1 VSERFYP
8 KPSRYFATLS
18 ADRPLFQGD
27 IIRGVFG
34 AWWRHPE
41 SVRATLAGRP
51 VPSDP
56 RFPALDELRS
66 NVLVRGKGYGML
78 LPQPCE
84 FSEGEKGATQPF
96 RVVAPLFPLDRNAD
110 VDHDRVRKGLVGH
123 TLWVPRWSDFPRTT
137 TSICGGQPA
146 SMRRSSIEVA
156 GSLPCLARR
165 GWRWSI
171 VCRGTTSASRSMQ
184 LPSPSTRR
192 SCTLTPPA
200 DWSRSRCGRYR
211 STPGRPRPTARG
223 FAPHPQFHGHPLP
236 NSRAPRFGSRV

>member
-1 VSERFYP
+1 MSERFYP

-123 TLWVPRWSDFPRTT
+123 TLWVPRWSDSGPQDHYVDLRWT
-137 TSICGGQPA
+137 TSVDATFIDRGG
-146 SMRRSSIEVA
+146 RVA
-156 GSLPCLARR
+156 AL
-165 GWRWSI
+165 
-171 VCRGTTSASRSMQ
+171 
-184 LPSPSTRR
+184 
-192 SCTLTPPA
+192 
-200 DWSRSRCGRYR
+200 
-211 STPGRPRPTARG
+211 
-223 FAPHPQFHGHPLP
+223 
-236 NSRAPRFGSRV
+236 SRASWLAMVDRLSRYYVGIPVDAAAFAVNQAQLHPDAAG

>member
-1 VSERFYP
+1 MSERFYP

-27 IIRGVFG
+27 IIRVVFG

-41 SVRATLAGRP
+41 SVRATLAGQP

-123 TLWVPRWSDFPRTT
+123 TLWVPRWSDLGPQDHYVDLRWT
-137 TSICGGQPA
+137 TSVDATFIDRGG
-146 SMRRSSIEVA
+146 RVA
-156 GSLPCLARR
+156 AL
-165 GWRWSI
+165 
-171 VCRGTTSASRSMQ
+171 
-184 LPSPSTRR
+184 
-192 SCTLTPPA
+192 
-200 DWSRSRCGRYR
+200 
-211 STPGRPRPTARG
+211 
-223 FAPHPQFHGHPLP
+223 
-236 NSRAPRFGSRV
+236 SRASWLAMVDRLSRYYVGIPVDAAAFAVNQAQLHPDAAG

>member
-1 VSERFYP
+1 MSERFYP

-41 SVRATLAGRP
+41 SVRATLAGQP

-78 LPQPCE
+78 LPQPRE

-123 TLWVPRWSDFPRTT
+123 TLWVPRWSDSGPQDHYVDLRWT
-137 TSICGGQPA
+137 TSVDATFIDRGG
-146 SMRRSSIEVA
+146 RVA
-156 GSLPCLARR
+156 AL
-165 GWRWSI
+165 
-171 VCRGTTSASRSMQ
+171 
-184 LPSPSTRR
+184 
-192 SCTLTPPA
+192 
-200 DWSRSRCGRYR
+200 
-211 STPGRPRPTARG
+211 
-223 FAPHPQFHGHPLP
+223 
-236 NSRAPRFGSRV
+236 SRASWLAMVDRLSRYYVGIPVDAAAFAVNQAQLHPDAAG

>member
-1 VSERFYP
+1 MSERFYP

-41 SVRATLAGRP
+41 SVRATLAGQP

-123 TLWVPRWSDFPRTT
+123 TLWVPRWSDLGPQDHYVDLRWT
-137 TSICGGQPA
+137 TSVDATFIDRGG
-146 SMRRSSIEVA
+146 RVA
-156 GSLPCLARR
+156 AL
-165 GWRWSI
+165 
-171 VCRGTTSASRSMQ
+171 
-184 LPSPSTRR
+184 
-192 SCTLTPPA
+192 
-200 DWSRSRCGRYR
+200 
-211 STPGRPRPTARG
+211 
-223 FAPHPQFHGHPLP
+223 
-236 NSRAPRFGSRV
+236 SRASWLAMVDRLSRYYVGIPVDAAAFAVNQAQLHPDAAG

>member
-1 VSERFYP
+1 MSERFYP

-27 IIRGVFG
+27 IIRVVFG

-78 LPQPCE
+78 LPQPRE

-123 TLWVPRWSDFPRTT
+123 TLWVPRWSDLGPQDHYVDLRWT
-137 TSICGGQPA
+137 TSVDATFIDRGG
-146 SMRRSSIEVA
+146 RVA
-156 GSLPCLARR
+156 AL
-165 GWRWSI
+165 
-171 VCRGTTSASRSMQ
+171 
-184 LPSPSTRR
+184 
-192 SCTLTPPA
+192 
-200 DWSRSRCGRYR
+200 
-211 STPGRPRPTARG
+211 
-223 FAPHPQFHGHPLP
+223 
-236 NSRAPRFGSRV
+236 SRASWLAMVDRLSRYYVGIPVDAAAFAVNQAQLHPDAAG

>member
-1 VSERFYP
+1 MSERFYP

-27 IIRGVFG
+27 IIRVVFG

-41 SVRATLAGRP
+41 SVRATLAGQP

-78 LPQPCE
+78 LPQPRE

-123 TLWVPRWSDFPRTT
+123 TLWVPRWSDLGPQDHYVDLRWT
-137 TSICGGQPA
+137 TSVDATFIDRGG
-146 SMRRSSIEVA
+146 RVA
-156 GSLPCLARR
+156 AL
-165 GWRWSI
+165 
-171 VCRGTTSASRSMQ
+171 
-184 LPSPSTRR
+184 
-192 SCTLTPPA
+192 
-200 DWSRSRCGRYR
+200 
-211 STPGRPRPTARG
+211 
-223 FAPHPQFHGHPLP
+223 
-236 NSRAPRFGSRV
+236 SRASWLAMVDRLSRYYVGIPVDAAAFAVNQAQLHPDAAG

>member
-1 VSERFYP
+1 MSERFYP

-41 SVRATLAGRP
+41 SVRATLAGQP

-84 FSEGEKGATQPF
+84 FSEGEKGATQRF

-123 TLWVPRWSDFPRTT
+123 TIWVPRWSDSGPPDHYVDLRWT
-137 TSICGGQPA
+137 TS
-146 SMRRSSIEVA
+146 V
-156 GSLPCLARR
+156 
-165 GWRWSI
+165 
-171 VCRGTTSASRSMQ
+171 
-184 LPSPSTRR
+184 
-192 SCTLTPPA
+192 
-200 DWSRSRCGRYR
+200 D
-211 STPGRPRPTARG
+211 
-223 FAPHPQFHGHPLP
+223 APFID
-236 NSRAPRFGSRV
+236 RGSRVAALSGASWLAMVDRLSRYYVGIPVDAAAFAVNQARLHPDASG

>member
-123 TLWVPRWSDFPRTT
+123 TLWVPRWSDLGPQDHYVDLRWT
-137 TSICGGQPA
+137 TSVDATFIDRGG
-146 SMRRSSIEVA
+146 RVA
-156 GSLPCLARR
+156 AL
-165 GWRWSI
+165 
-171 VCRGTTSASRSMQ
+171 
-184 LPSPSTRR
+184 
-192 SCTLTPPA
+192 
-200 DWSRSRCGRYR
+200 
-211 STPGRPRPTARG
+211 
-223 FAPHPQFHGHPLP
+223 
-236 NSRAPRFGSRV
+236 SRASWLAMVDRLSRYYVGIPVDAAAFAVNQAQLHPDAAG

>member
-1 VSERFYP
+1 MSERFYP

-41 SVRATLAGRP
+41 SVRATLAGQP

-84 FSEGEKGATQPF
+84 FSEAEKGATQPF

-123 TLWVPRWSDFPRTT
+123 TLWVPRWSDSGPQDHYVDLRWT
-137 TSICGGQPA
+137 TSVDATFIDRGG
-146 SMRRSSIEVA
+146 RVA
-156 GSLPCLARR
+156 AL
-165 GWRWSI
+165 
-171 VCRGTTSASRSMQ
+171 
-184 LPSPSTRR
+184 
-192 SCTLTPPA
+192 
-200 DWSRSRCGRYR
+200 
-211 STPGRPRPTARG
+211 
-223 FAPHPQFHGHPLP
+223 
-236 NSRAPRFGSRV
+236 SRASWLAMVDRLSRYYVGIPVDAAAFAVNQAQLHPDAAG

>member
-1 VSERFYP
+1 MSERFYP

-123 TLWVPRWSDFPRTT
+123 TLWVPRWSDLGPQDHYVDLRWT
-137 TSICGGQPA
+137 TSVDATFIDRGG
-146 SMRRSSIEVA
+146 RVA
-156 GSLPCLARR
+156 AL
-165 GWRWSI
+165 
-171 VCRGTTSASRSMQ
+171 
-184 LPSPSTRR
+184 
-192 SCTLTPPA
+192 
-200 DWSRSRCGRYR
+200 
-211 STPGRPRPTARG
+211 
-223 FAPHPQFHGHPLP
+223 
-236 NSRAPRFGSRV
+236 SRASWLAMVDRLSRYYVGIPVDAAAFAVNQAQLHPDAAG

>member
-1 VSERFYP
+1 MSERFYP

-123 TLWVPRWSDFPRTT
+123 TLWVPRWSDSGPQDHYVDLRWT
-137 TSICGGQPA
+137 TSVDATFIDRGG
-146 SMRRSSIEVA
+146 RVA
-156 GSLPCLARR
+156 AL
-165 GWRWSI
+165 
-171 VCRGTTSASRSMQ
+171 
-184 LPSPSTRR
+184 
-192 SCTLTPPA
+192 
-200 DWSRSRCGRYR
+200 
-211 STPGRPRPTARG
+211 
-223 FAPHPQFHGHPLP
+223 
-236 NSRAPRFGSRV
+236 SRASWLAMVDRLSRYYVGIPVDAAAFAVNQAQLHPDTAG